1 MKQKGEPLNNVF
13 QSIDIVFSGICEG
26 CKYAD
31 LELDSAEQYLG
42 EKYWIV
48 KCKHERAC
56 TEARRKALSEVERR
70 TNEK

>member
-1 MKQKGEPLNNVF
+1 MNEAFPI
-13 QSIDIVFSGICEG
+13 IDIMFGGFCKG

-31 LELDSAEQYLG
+31 LELDSAEYYLG

-56 TEARRKALSEVERR
+56 TEARRKALSKAERR